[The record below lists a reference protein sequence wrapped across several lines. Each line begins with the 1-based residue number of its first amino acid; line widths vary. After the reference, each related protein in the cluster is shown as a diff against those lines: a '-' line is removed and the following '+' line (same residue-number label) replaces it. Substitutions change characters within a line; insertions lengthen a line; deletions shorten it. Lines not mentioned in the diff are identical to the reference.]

1 MSRFLLSIAVF
12 LAAAGIAAPFALA
25 ETKPD
30 DQVGVIQADRDGY
43 PRYFKKWKDLK
54 LDAKTRAGL
63 LARNKQLDG
72 EAGGFQKFR
81 IGFLFII
88 NGEVSRVAFYGD
100 YGGVSMMDWPKGEVC
115 SLSFEANGGYA
126 GIHKQACEDAAN

>member
-1 MSRFLLSIAVF
+1 MSRFLQWIAVS
-12 LAAAGIAAPFALA
+12 LAAAAMVAPWALA

-30 DQVGVIQADRDGY
+30 DLVGVIQADRDGY

-63 LARNKQLDG
+63 LARNKQLDSQL
-72 EAGGFQKFR
+72 GGFQKYR

-115 SLSFEANGGYA
+115 TLSFEANGGYA
-126 GIHKQACEDAAN
+126 GIHKQACEEAAN